1 MIWISRA
8 IISLTVA
15 KALTNAKL
23 YFAAKLICGLDQ
35 FFPKFYWLVNVCL
48 ILYSVG
54 FSESKVHITSEKNET
69 NHKIL
74 SKEGNV
80 KQKTAIIKEYDFNF

>member
-1 MIWISRA
+1 MLNCTLQQS
-8 IISLTVA
+8 SFVCS
-15 KALTNAKL
+15 
-23 YFAAKLICGLDQ
+23 FAAKLVCSLDQ
-35 FFPKFYWLVNVCL
+35 FFTESYWLFNVCL

-54 FSESKVHITSEKNET
+54 FSESKVHITSEENET

-80 KQKTAIIKEYDFNF
+80 KQKTAIIK